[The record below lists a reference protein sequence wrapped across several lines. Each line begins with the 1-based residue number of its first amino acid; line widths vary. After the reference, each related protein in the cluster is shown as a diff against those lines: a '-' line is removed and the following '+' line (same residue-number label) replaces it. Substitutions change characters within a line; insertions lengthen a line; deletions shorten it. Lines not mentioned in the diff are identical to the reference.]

1 VHTVKQ
7 TELTF
12 AALLIGDSLGDPTV
26 VAAGDVGVE
35 AFVGRRVSA
44 NVDGD
49 EQLIGETCDSDV
61 GSGVADE
68 LLMFTSVDSSG
79 LQLKGVDGLVVGL
92 GGEE

>member
-1 VHTVKQ
+1 
-7 TELTF
+7 
-12 AALLIGDSLGDPTV
+12 V
-26 VAAGDVGVE
+26 VPAGDVGVE
-35 AFVGRRVSA
+35 DSVRSARSIVGRRVSA
-44 NVDGD
+44 NIDGD

-79 LQLKGVDGLVVGL
+79 LQLNGVDGLVVGP